1 MQGTQ
6 AINLILFKTL
16 YHADFGDPFKA
27 GQSQK
32 LDFLLKAGKSTRLNL
47 KLPRVKWQVQILQSC
62 IIIVCNLFA
71 GFL

>member
-27 GQSQK
+27 GQNQK

-47 KLPRVKWQVQILQSC
+47 KLSRVK
-62 IIIVCNLFA
+62 
-71 GFL
+71 